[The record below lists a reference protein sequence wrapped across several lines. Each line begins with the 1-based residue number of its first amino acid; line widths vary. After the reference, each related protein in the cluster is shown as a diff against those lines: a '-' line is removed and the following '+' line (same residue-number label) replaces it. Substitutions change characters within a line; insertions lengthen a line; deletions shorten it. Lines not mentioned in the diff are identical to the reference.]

1 MRVVLVVIVVI
12 VVIVVLVVVI
22 VYLEMLLS
30 TLIVVILLLDIIPQS
45 LCRSRFPPVTP
56 KQDSTTTSPPPKP
69 VLYNVDALP
78 PLKDVLTE
86 LDFMQYIKEFL
97 KLGYSETRFLLRMAS
112 MDFRLL
118 MLETSMSDDDM
129 NKLKAKIAELLVIA
143 TIKEPPKERPELQD
157 RLKLNY
163 GRMYVTG
170 FVQSFEYLLG
180 TFGKSPDLGLHDM
193 VLADPDDGCLPHSD
207 NNSSLSNKIYVV
219 KRGNCTFMTKAT
231 LAAYANASVLLVIN
245 NQDRVESFA
254 SGYGI
259 DPNIKLPQVEFL
271 NKLAVAAVANSTW
284 PKLDYA
290 YNHFKEGLSAHMV
303 QLKCGTGGSC
313 YPLTDEEKQILPEVS
328 WGTITITMNS
338 YTHTFDF
345 LASTFGGL
353 LPTREF
359 VIIKAD
365 PFDACEEMSNDLKK
379 AIESLSSTSVV
390 GVLVTRGTCKFDVK
404 AANVQAAGARLMI
417 VTDPVDNCLQRV
429 GGMAPETGYIG
440 IPSIL
445 VTRPC
450 AEFLENNAKNAIE
463 FFLETGTDGNA
474 VSATSSLIGK
484 LNLGN
489 DTYGADE
496 WIDIAYTEWADDVD
510 QKLLQIEGL
519 IQVII
524 TPYHHHYHHHYH

>member
-1 MRVVLVVIVVI
+1 MI
-12 VVIVVLVVVI
+12 
-22 VYLEMLLS
+22 LS
-30 TLIVVILLLDIIPQS
+30 TLIIVVVLVLDIIPLS

-56 KQDSTTTSPPPKP
+56 KQDTTSSTTTTPPKP

-86 LDFMQYIKEFL
+86 LDFLKYIKEFL
-97 KLGYSETRFLLRMAS
+97 KLGYSETRFLLRMTS

-118 MLETSMSDDDM
+118 TLETNMTEDDM
-129 NKLKAKIAELLVIA
+129 NNLKTKIAELLVIA
-143 TIKEPPKERPELQD
+143 TIQEPPKERPELQD

-163 GRMYVTG
+163 GRMYITG

-180 TFGKSPDLGLHDM
+180 TFGRSPDIGWYDM
-193 VLADPDDGCLPHSD
+193 VLADPDDGCLPYSD
-207 NNSSLSNKIYVV
+207 NNSSLTNKIYVV
-219 KRGNCTFMTKAT
+219 KRGNCTFMNKAT
-231 LAAYANASVLLVIN
+231 LAAYANASVLLVVN

-259 DPNIKLPQVEFL
+259 DPTIKLPQVEFL
-271 NKLAVAAVANSTW
+271 NKLTVAAVANSTW

-290 YNHFKEGLSAHMV
+290 YNRFNESLSASMV
-303 QLKCGTGGSC
+303 QLKCGTGGLC
-313 YPLTDEEKQILPEVS
+313 YPLTDEEKNVLPEVS
-328 WGTITITMNS
+328 WGTITISMNS
-338 YTHTFDF
+338 YVQTFDF

-353 LPTREF
+353 LPTRDF

-365 PFDACEEMSNDLKK
+365 PFDGCDEMSDDLKK
-379 AIESLSSTSVV
+379 AINSLSSTSIV
-390 GVLVTRGTCKFDVK
+390 GILVTRGTCKFDVK
-404 AANVQAAGARLMI
+404 AANVQDGGGRLMI

-450 AEFLENNAKNAIE
+450 AEFLENNAKTAIE
-463 FFLETGTDGNA
+463 FFMETGNDGNTI
-474 VSATSSLIGK
+474 STTSSSLIGR

-496 WIDIAYTEWADDVD
+496 WIDVAYTEWADDED
-510 QKLLQIEGL
+510 QRLLQIEGL
-519 IQVII
+519 IQVILSI
-524 TPYHHHYHHHYH
+524 LSSLSS